1 MVYTY
6 MQVVIC
12 TVLLSPCIL
21 ISGPLVQRVIAL
33 GLYMLGVR
41 MGMFAL
47 YAETQHLISMW
58 IGVQLIEIQRRRLQQ
73 ILHSLIPAEMADMIL
88 QDQEALPCRV
98 CREERA
104 VVLHLDLRNYM
115 SLTAS
120 SELHQLAATIQRIFV
135 EFDHLIETIG
145 APCSVFRIDTIGD
158 AFEAAAWL
166 APSATNST
174 AAQDAADAL
183 TCDCM
188 LRLGEALVGVVKDMG
203 LECRAGVA
211 SGHVVAGMLGK
222 LQPRFHLLGWPVIEA
237 QRLEA
242 AAQVNQLNVC
252 PDLLSLVASAP
263 LLSQS
268 PSLDQLG
275 GAKRR
280 KSLRVN
286 TRESLREKQE

>member
-1 MVYTY
+1 
-6 MQVVIC
+6 
-12 TVLLSPCIL
+12 
-21 ISGPLVQRVIAL
+21 
-33 GLYMLGVR
+33 
-41 MGMFAL
+41 
-47 YAETQHLISMW
+47 
-58 IGVQLIEIQRRRLQQ
+58 
-73 ILHSLIPAEMADMIL
+73 MADMIL
-88 QDQEALPCRV
+88 QDQEPLPCRV

-268 PSLDQLG
+268 PSLDHLG
-275 GAKRR
+275 GDKRR